1 MSEDN
6 NDKKPTSD
14 LGSWLNS
21 MGAPVSITELMP
33 SEITGLDIAPLL
45 TMLGGVGI
53 KSGVRGA
60 HTGGSNVDEIR
71 WLPIVRSQQ
80 PQE

>member
-1 MSEDN
+1 MSSERD
-6 NDKKPTSD
+6 DEKSTSD

-33 SEITGLDIAPLL
+33 SEITGLDVAPLL
-45 TMLGGVGI
+45 SMLGGVGI

-60 HTGGSNVDEIR
+60 DAGENPADEIR
-71 WLPIVRSQQ
+71 WLPIID
-80 PQE
+80 

>member
-1 MSEDN
+1 MSSERD
-6 NDKKPTSD
+6 DEKSASD

-33 SEITGLDIAPLL
+33 SEITGLDVAPLL
-45 TMLGGVGI
+45 SMLGGVGI

-60 HTGGSNVDEIR
+60 DTGETPTDEIR
-71 WLPIVRSQQ
+71 WLPIID
-80 PQE
+80 

>member
-1 MSEDN
+1 MSSERD
-6 NDKKPTSD
+6 DEKSTSD

-33 SEITGLDIAPLL
+33 SEITGLDVAPLL
-45 TMLGGVGI
+45 SMLGGVGI

-60 HTGGSNVDEIR
+60 DVGENPADEIR
-71 WLPIVRSQQ
+71 WLPIID
-80 PQE
+80 

>member
-1 MSEDN
+1 MTDER
-6 NDKKPTSD
+6 NDEQATGD

-21 MGAPVSITELMP
+21 IGAPVSITELMP
-33 SEITGLDIAPLL
+33 SEITGLDMAPLL

-60 HTGGSNVDEIR
+60 DTGDPLADEIR
-71 WLPIVRSQQ
+71 WLPIIG
-80 PQE
+80 